1 MNVIRQLRKEKGIS
15 MKELGAFLGVTES
28 AVSFYESGKRQP
40 DYNTLMKIADYFDVS
55 VDYLL
60 GRNTQK
66 NNAPLLSQ
74 KDVVINATP
83 VQGSIDVE
91 TLLEYF
97 ALLTFSER
105 QEFLKAALD
114 VVVDSRSDGE
124 QGKK

>member
-1 MNVIRQLRKEKGIS
+1 MNL
-15 MKELGAFLGVTES
+15 KELRIANKETQAEIANLLGITRAAYTNIEN
-28 AVSFYESGKRQP
+28 GKREP
-40 DYNTLMKIADYFDVS
+40 DIATLDLLANHFSVS

-60 GRNTQK
+60 GRDTQK

-74 KDVVINATP
+74 KDVVIDATP

-114 VVVDSRSDGE
+114 VVVDSRSEGE

>member
-1 MNVIRQLRKEKGIS
+1 